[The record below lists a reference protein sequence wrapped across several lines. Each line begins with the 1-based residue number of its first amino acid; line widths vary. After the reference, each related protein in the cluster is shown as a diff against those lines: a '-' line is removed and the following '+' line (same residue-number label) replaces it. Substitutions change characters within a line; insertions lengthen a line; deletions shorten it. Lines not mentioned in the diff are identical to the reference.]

1 MHKLNLKKHYLH
13 IEIKQLGTQGS
24 HEKFQ
29 NMETIQKCFE
39 LVQLNGSKVSKDKP
53 PLIKTLFKCKS

>member
-1 MHKLNLKKHYLH
+1 MHKLNLKKQYLH
-13 IEIKQLGTQGS
+13 IEIKQLGTQRS

-39 LVQLNGSKVSKDKP
+39 LVQLYGSKMWEDKP
-53 PLIKTLFKCKS
+53 PQIKTLFKSK

>member
-1 MHKLNLKKHYLH
+1 MHKLNLKKQYLH
-13 IEIKQLGTQGS
+13 IEIKQLGTQRS

-39 LVQLNGSKVSKDKP
+39 LVQLYGSKMWEDKP
-53 PLIKTLFKCKS
+53 P